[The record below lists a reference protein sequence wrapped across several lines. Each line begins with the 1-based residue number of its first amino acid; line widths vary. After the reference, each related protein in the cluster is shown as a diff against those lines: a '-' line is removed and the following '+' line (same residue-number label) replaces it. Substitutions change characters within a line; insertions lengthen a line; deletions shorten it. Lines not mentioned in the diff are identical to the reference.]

1 MKARNFQHF
10 HQQPKHAQQPRMLS
24 KYQNRFGSYIVA
36 GQVYN
41 LCTKG
46 TDRPISGPKNAKK
59 KFQKNPPKI
68 SENLAEINI

>member
-46 TDRPISGPKNAKK
+46 TDRKISGNPFVLSTILTKNLVKNVVKK
-59 KFQKNPPKI
+59 RIFY
-68 SENLAEINI
+68 